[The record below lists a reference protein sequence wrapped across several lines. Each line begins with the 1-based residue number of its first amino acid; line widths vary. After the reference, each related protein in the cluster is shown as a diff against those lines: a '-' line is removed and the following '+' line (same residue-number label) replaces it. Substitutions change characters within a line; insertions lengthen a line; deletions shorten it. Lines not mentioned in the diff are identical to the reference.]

1 MEDSM
6 QKLGG
11 LAAILIV
18 TGICAGAP
26 RTSAAQAASSTKT
39 TSTAFNACA
48 LLTTQE
54 AATAVGEA
62 VGEPKPKNPPDS
74 AMPGVSVAACEFVS
88 AARNSL
94 QLTVWRPSADSAGM
108 FVQIYKSECLKK
120 EQVPGLGDIAC
131 WYSKDHKELQV
142 LKGSMILT
150 FEIRRGG
157 NATEA
162 LTTVAKNA
170 LGRLK

>member
-6 QKLGG
+6 QKIAGT
-11 LAAILIV
+11 AAILIV

-26 RTSAAQAASSTKT
+26 RTSAAQAASSAKT

-62 VGEPKPKNPPDS
+62 VGEPKPKNPPPS
-74 AMPGVSVAACEFVS
+74 AMPGVNVAFCEFES

-94 QLTVWRPSADSAGM
+94 KVTVWHPTDSVAM
-108 FVQIYKSECLKK
+108 FIQIYKDGCMKK
-120 EQVPGLGDIAC
+120 EQVSGLGDLAC
-131 WYSKDHKELQV
+131 WHSKQHRELQV
-142 LKGSMILT
+142 LKGTTILT
-150 FEIRRGG
+150 FEINRSG
-157 NATEA
+157 NSTEA
-162 LTTVAKNA
+162 LQTVAKHA

>member
-6 QKLGG
+6 QKTAGT
-11 LAAILIV
+11 AAILIV

-26 RTSAAQAASSTKT
+26 RTGAAQAASSTKT

-54 AATAVGEA
+54 ASTAVGEA

-94 QLTVWRPSADSAGM
+94 QITVWRPSGDSAGM
-108 FVQIYKSECLKK
+108 FLQIYKSECAKK
-120 EQVPGLGDIAC
+120 EQLTGVGDMAC
-131 WYSKDHKELQV
+131 WYSREHRELQV
-142 LKGSMILT
+142 LKGPTLLT
-150 FEIRRGG
+150 FEIHRSG